1 MQRTLIVLLI
11 FAVLVAFFALQNS
24 AHVEV
29 KLWFWSVDTSLAL
42 VVILTFSIGAL
53 VGILFSFSGK
63 SKKEK
68 PTTGQSPDEVPL
80 HVTPDPSQQ
89 EGGDPEFE
97 DVI

>member
-1 MQRTLIVLLI
+1 M
-11 FAVLVAFFALQNS
+11 
-24 AHVEV
+24 EV

-63 SKKEK
+63 KKK

-80 HVTPDPSQQ
+80 QVTPDPSQQ